1 MKNSK
6 LINYLLILSL
16 VICFI
21 TTSTKGVLAAKSTEL
36 NEIIFEYINYI
47 HNFSTGF
54 YSVTPENIAASLL
67 NYDSKLDPA
76 LVLIYTAE
84 EYSQYGTESN
94 LYLEILTYKDGKI
107 EKKCSKVY
115 DHDGAL
121 AEDEYEWNIIK
132 DTKTGL
138 DYIEVTG
145 GRYAQGYEYEF
156 KYYYKFDG
164 DKLVNLATI
173 NGMRNVD
180 IEPNSKMTYQYFLN
194 EEKVSKSNFD
204 KVMNTK
210 KKVANLLERDWGN
223 VRHTNG
229 LKLLNQA
236 IQPTLYLNNNKIN
249 TNPVMVNGR
258 TLVPVRA
265 LLEEMGATIKWDGK
279 TRIVTAIKGNTT
291 VIMKIDSKI
300 VTVNGEA
307 FELDVPAKLIN
318 SSTYIPARFISES
331 FGYDVY
337 WDKIAK
343 RIDIKGPRY

>member
-1 MKNSK
+1 
-6 LINYLLILSL
+6 
-16 VICFI
+16 
-21 TTSTKGVLAAKSTEL
+21 
-36 NEIIFEYINYI
+36 
-47 HNFSTGF
+47 
-54 YSVTPENIAASLL
+54 
-67 NYDSKLDPA
+67 
-76 LVLIYTAE
+76 
-84 EYSQYGTESN
+84 
-94 LYLEILTYKDGKI
+94 
-107 EKKCSKVY
+107 
-115 DHDGAL
+115 
-121 AEDEYEWNIIK
+121 
-132 DTKTGL
+132 
-138 DYIEVTG
+138 
-145 GRYAQGYEYEF
+145 
-156 KYYYKFDG
+156 
-164 DKLVNLATI
+164 
-173 NGMRNVD
+173 
-180 IEPNSKMTYQYFLN
+180 
-194 EEKVSKSNFD
+194 
-204 KVMNTK
+204 MNTK